1 MINFSEA
8 EISKLVV
15 HNVGNKSND
24 GGIKLSKQEYQFENN
39 ALKEVLLK
47 YLTTPFK
54 SGEFYNLF
62 HESELKLNEVYSYV
76 SEIFDNKAELFTQ
89 SVSLAKFLY
98 EQSTHPK
105 VKVGEFYTVYFT
117 DCTIDGELV
126 DAVGLFKSETKE
138 TFLKVHPTKDNIEIK
153 YEDGVN
159 INKLD
164 KGCMIFNLER
174 EQGFLVSIVD
184 TVSKGY
190 DAQYWKDHFLHLRE
204 RNDNYHQTQN
214 LLSMCKHFVTEQ
226 MPEELDNATMA
237 DQAELLNKSLSF
249 FKENDTFNLKDFE
262 EEVIRKPE
270 AIKAFRNFKEQ
281 FEDEREIS
289 ISDEFDISSPAVK
302 KQQRIF
308 KSVIKLDKNFHI
320 YIHGDRELIERGYD
334 KDTGMSYYKVFFKE
348 ES

>member
-1 MINFSEA
+1 
-8 EISKLVV
+8 
-15 HNVGNKSND
+15 
-24 GGIKLSKQEYQFENN
+24 
-39 ALKEVLLK
+39 
-47 YLTTPFK
+47 
-54 SGEFYNLF
+54 
-62 HESELKLNEVYSYV
+62 
-76 SEIFDNKAELFTQ
+76 
-89 SVSLAKFLY
+89 
-98 EQSTHPK
+98 
-105 VKVGEFYTVYFT
+105 
-117 DCTIDGELV
+117 
-126 DAVGLFKSETKE
+126 
-138 TFLKVHPTKDNIEIK
+138 
-153 YEDGVN
+153 
-159 INKLD
+159 
-164 KGCMIFNLER
+164 MIFNLER